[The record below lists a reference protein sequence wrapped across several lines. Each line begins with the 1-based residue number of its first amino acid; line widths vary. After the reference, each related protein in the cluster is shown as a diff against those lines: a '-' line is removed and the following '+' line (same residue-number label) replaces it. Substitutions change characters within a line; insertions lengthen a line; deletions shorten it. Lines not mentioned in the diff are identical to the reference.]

1 MIKWTVSWHTWKL
14 RHLNSRDPCSEDE
27 SKSEENRV
35 FHFSM
40 SATLRLVFDGTL
52 FDRERN
58 LLKRMTQ
65 IDVETTIRVMTTRKQ
80 MKNRNDLNIR
90 TFQQSIEKEGIQQ
103 LLSRLFSTTRT
114 TIIIR
119 SLRYYSSNFN
129 HLLTRRSI
137 SFHTIRIRRE
147 KTIVFKHLR
156 FRFLIAVCFWYWWL
170 NNKQN
175 TARKRRLDDFMST
188 TWRVNRSYSEEVFIP
203 LRVFSFM

>member
-1 MIKWTVSWHTWKL
+1 M
-14 RHLNSRDPCSEDE
+14 
-27 SKSEENRV
+27 

-40 SATLRLVFDGTL
+40 PATLRLVFGGTL

-80 MKNRNDLNIR
+80 MKNRNDSNIR
-90 TFQQSIEKEGIQQ
+90 TFQQSIEKEEIQQ

-129 HLLTRRSI
+129 HLLIRRSV

-147 KTIVFKHLR
+147 KTIIFKHLR
-156 FRFLIAVCFWYWWL
+156 LRFLIAVC
-170 NNKQN
+170 
-175 TARKRRLDDFMST
+175 S
-188 TWRVNRSYSEEVFIP
+188 
-203 LRVFSFM
+203 